1 VLDNYKIE
9 MQREE
14 FQQQHGI
21 IGESTEI
28 QELVDVIQQVAPTE
42 LAVLI
47 TGESGTGKEVV
58 AKALHNSSLRKNKT
72 LVSVNAGA
80 IPEGIIESELFG
92 HEKGAFTGAS
102 ETRKGYFEQADGGT
116 IFLDEIG
123 EMPLA
128 TQVKFLRVLE
138 SGEFTRVGSAVPR
151 KTNVRV
157 IAATNKDLEWEV
169 EQKHF
174 RADLFYRLRS
184 VNIRIPSLRQRR
196 DDIQLLMNFFAK
208 EFSEQNKISFEGFSE
223 DAIEIFKSANWN
235 GNIRELKNVVQSML
249 VVEKGK
255 RIEAEDAR
263 KYVHDVVFRNGR
275 ERNLPVYTAKTVEQA
290 ERELLY
296 RALLDLKAGIID
308 LKTFLEERLGVPT
321 KIVSDD
327 GKLLAPVY
335 PVQSGNND
343 ENISLEEMEKRMILS
358 AYEKYKGRKNKMADA
373 LGVSERTLY
382 RKLRELGVE

>member
-1 VLDNYKIE
+1 MN
-9 MQREE
+9 REE

-21 IGESTEI
+21 IGASTEI

-58 AKALHNSSLRKNKT
+58 AKAIHNSSLRKNKT

-138 SGEFTRVGSAVPR
+138 SGEFTRVGSAVSR

-184 VNIRIPSLRQRR
+184 VNIHIPSLRERR
-196 DDIQLLMNFFAK
+196 DDIPLLMDFFAK
-208 EFSEQNKISFEGFSE
+208 EFSAANKISFEGFSE
-223 DAIEIFKSANWN
+223 EAIEIFRNAQWN
-235 GNIRELKNVVQSML
+235 GNVRELKNVIQSML

-263 KYVHDVVFRNGR
+263 RYVHDVVFRNGR
-275 ERNLPVYTAKTVEQA
+275 SKNLPVYTAKTVEQA

-308 LKTFLEERLGVPT
+308 LKTFLEERLGVSP
-321 KIVSDD
+321 KVYDGE
-327 GKLLAPVY
+327 GKLLSPVNTS
-335 PVQSGNND
+335 QSVSVNVN
-343 ENISLEEMEKRMILS
+343 EEMSLAEMEKKMIRD
-358 AYEKYKGRKNKMADA
+358 AYAKFNGKKSKMAEV
-373 LGVSERTLY
+373 LGVSERSLY
-382 RKLRELGVE
+382 RKVRELGLE

>member
-1 VLDNYKIE
+1 